1 MNKENKYILNW
12 RNNILEAAKALNN
25 NDFAL
30 YENIMYNAN
39 NDYQDYKKDVELTYE
54 CTNFGMC
61 NYIFEDA
68 LPTLFKENKKAI
80 KEFINTIKE
89 DKNLLSQFQF
99 YKSLEKNND
108 NINTSEYIT
117 ESFNLACENIDINTI
132 NESNKKLSDIIK
144 KYNIKPSDFIP
155 QEKLDLFENCNY
167 VLSKKKKL
175 TNLMEMKNS
184 FDNVVSYVK
193 NNINNLNESKKSNLN
208 LIDEFNTKYG
218 NKLNE
223 SEKLFVKEMISSK
236 TTKKETLFNNLKN
249 ECLKQ
254 LDKLK
259 LEAKTD
265 NDKLGLNELED
276 QIKSKIFNESTLIK
290 DVAKL
295 LELNVVLG
303 S

>member
-1 MNKENKYILNW
+1 M
-12 RNNILEAAKALNN
+12 
-25 NDFAL
+25 
-30 YENIMYNAN
+30 
-39 NDYQDYKKDVELTYE
+39 
-54 CTNFGMC
+54 
-61 NYIFEDA
+61 
-68 LPTLFKENKKAI
+68 
-80 KEFINTIKE
+80 
-89 DKNLLSQFQF
+89 
-99 YKSLEKNND
+99 EKNND

-117 ESFNLACENIDINTI
+117 ESFNLACENIDIKTI

-193 NNINNLNESKKSNLN
+193 NNINNLNENKKSNLS

-236 TTKKETLFNNLKN
+236 TAKKETLFNNLKN

-254 LDKLK
+254 LDKMK
-259 LEAKTD
+259 LDAKTD
-265 NDKLGLNELED
+265 NDKLGLNELEE
-276 QIKSKIFNESTLIK
+276 QIKSKMFNESTLIK

>member
-39 NDYQDYKKDVELTYE
+39 NDYQDYKKDIELTYE

-80 KEFINTIKE
+80 KEFITTIKE

-117 ESFNLACENIDINTI
+117 ESFNLACENIDIKTI

-193 NNINNLNESKKSNLN
+193 NNINNLNENKKSNLS

-236 TTKKETLFNNLKN
+236 TAKKETLFNNLKN

-254 LDKLK
+254 LDKMK
-259 LEAKTD
+259 LDAKTD
-265 NDKLGLNELED
+265 NDKLGLNELEE
-276 QIKSKIFNESTLIK
+276 QIKSKMFNESTLIK